1 MKKQVGNKLRG
12 SAGFTLVELIVV
24 IAIIGILAGVGTV
37 GYGGYIKRTNEG
49 LDETLYKNILYA
61 GEIGKYE
68 NPGVTGRVIVDKTGA
83 RVEAVGASGDASVVA
98 KWLKNAFGGDWEHT
112 VKYRTDKYANGTYG
126 TIALPAQSVEL
137 NDDQKA
143 NLEKLM
149 QSNLSGKEKELADTA
164 NNLSGLFA
172 DWFDGKEG
180 EDAVEKIAAKLK
192 TFGGTDEDIADFK
205 TFLTNQLGGDLSK
218 ASATQLSNATV
229 LYVASKAKD
238 MKADQL
244 YSDLLDMNPSNP
256 LEAIMGV
263 AKNNGGILP
272 TAAVMYGTMLGY
284 ANSGLASDEFKK
296 AMETPPMGIQ
306 NDKTD
311 KDGKTHL
318 SVMSLATMMF
328 NDKKF
333 GEYAKSEKKG
343 AKSDMAGYLGA
354 MRIINDYN
362 VQFDISNNNA
372 FNDDQTLALL
382 QAVLNSKK

>member
-68 NPGVTGRVIVDKTGA
+68 NPGVTGRVIVSKDKATVTSDGGNA
-83 RVEAVGASGDASVVA
+83 EVVK
-98 KWLKNAFGGDWEHT
+98 KWLSDAFGSNWENT
-112 VKYRTDKYANGTYG
+112 VKYRTDKYAKDFG
-126 TIALPAQSVEL
+126 TIVLPGLSAEQ
-137 NDDQKA
+137 QTQ
-143 NLEKLM
+143 LEKFL

-172 DWFDGKEG
+172 DWFEEKEG
-180 EDAVEKIAAKLK
+180 EEAFNKIAGRLDFYGA
-192 TFGGTDEDIADFK
+192 TSEDIADFK

-229 LYVASKAKD
+229 LYVASKAKSMD
-238 MKADQL
+238 ASKL
-244 YSDLLDMNPSNP
+244 YNDIVKLNPDNP
-256 LEAIMGV
+256 AEAIVGV
-263 AKNNGGILP
+263 AQNNGGILP

-284 ANSGLASDEFKK
+284 VNSGLASDDFKK
-296 AMETPPMGIQ
+296 AMEIPPLGITA
-306 NDKTD
+306 DKTEGGVCH
-311 KDGKTHL
+311 K
-318 SVMSLATMMF
+318 SVMNLATMMLKDENF
-328 NDKKF
+328 RK
-333 GEYAKSEKKG
+333 YASSDNKKG
-343 AKSDMAGYLGA
+343 AKSDMAGFLGA
-354 MRIINDYN
+354 MQIINDYN
-362 VQFDISNNNA
+362 VQFDISNKNA
-372 FNDDQTLALL
+372 FNDDQARALL